1 MIETA
6 MLEIEVAEDGPP
18 DGRPVLLLHG
28 WPDAPRDG
36 RGIALALPYQEAPDA
51 VAEATHKHLA

>member
-1 MIETA
+1 